1 MLRLAEHYKG
11 KANASNAEEAF
22 EILKEYGNSDREMFF
37 ILHMN
42 SRNNLI
48 TNEIVAVGTLD
59 RINIHPREIFK
70 RAILQSSASI
80 ILAHN
85 HPSGDVN
92 PSQEDLDMT
101 KKMKEVSKI
110 VGITIL
116 DHIVFSGKEYYSMLN
131 HGGMEIAQ
139 TMEVLLDF
147 YKK

>member
-110 VGITIL
+110 SRDNYFGPYSVQWKRIL
-116 DHIVFSGKEYYSMLN
+116 LN
-131 HGGMEIAQ
+131 
-139 TMEVLLDF
+139 V
-147 YKK
+147 KSW